1 MAYELL
7 IRGGI
12 IIESA
17 SGQQIAS
24 DIAVSS
30 GRIAAIAPD
39 LPVAEAAQVV
49 DASGQYVTPGLV
61 DLHTH
66 CYWGATY
73 WGIEADPV
81 AARTG
86 VTTWVDAGSAG
97 AYSFPGFRR
106 YAVEAS
112 RTHMFAFLHI
122 SSIGLIARTYE
133 SSNLD
138 YCDVE
143 LAATIIEANR
153 DVILGIKVRMDRDS
167 TRGTGMEPLR
177 RARQL
182 ADRTKLP
189 LMVHIGIGPPLLAD
203 IVELLRPGDI
213 LTHCCTGQTNRLIDE
228 QRHVHPYIRRAW
240 EQGVI
245 LDLGHG
251 TGSFSYAVAEAML
264 AAGIPPDVLSSDIHQ
279 LAVLGPMYDLPTTLS
294 KFLNL
299 GMSLPNVIARATV
312 RPAAVIGRAD
322 LGTLQVGAPADIAL
336 FYLEEGDYTFYDIT
350 LEPRHGTVRLVNT
363 ATYISGLLVPRAP
376 DRPPHPWVATDFP
389 AEQRPVLQRV
399 L

>member
-1 MAYELL
+1 MKYDLL
-7 IRGGI
+7 IRGG
-12 IIESA
+12 EVVDPA
-17 SGQQIAS
+17 GELRGPHDVGVAGG
-24 DIAVSS
+24 A
-30 GRIAAIAPD
+30 IAAVAPT
-39 LPVAEAAQVV
+39 LPADEAACIV
-49 DASGQYVTPGLV
+49 DARGQYVTPGLV

-112 RTHMFAFLHI
+112 RTHLFAFLHI

-189 LMVHIGIGPPLLAD
+189 LMVHIGIGPPLLAE

-213 LTHCCTGQTNRLIDE
+213 LTHCCTGQTNRRIDE
-228 QRHVHPYIRRAW
+228 QGHVHPYIRRAR

-264 AAGIPPDVLSSDIHQ
+264 AA
-279 LAVLGPMYDLPTTLS
+279 
-294 KFLNL
+294 
-299 GMSLPNVIARATV
+299 
-312 RPAAVIGRAD
+312 
-322 LGTLQVGAPADIAL
+322 
-336 FYLEEGDYTFYDIT
+336 
-350 LEPRHGTVRLVNT
+350 
-363 ATYISGLLVPRAP
+363 
-376 DRPPHPWVATDFP
+376 
-389 AEQRPVLQRV
+389 
-399 L
+399 